1 MLKRSLRTSP
11 LDCSNSDEVE
21 SGKCSPIS
29 IRCEKISVIKAFAW
43 SQEVYVG
50 YSGCMR
56 VFFVSSP
63 YRIYSCLSANHFG
76 NKYHHILVINSEE
89 ENGLPRKGMIPP
101 R

>member
-1 MLKRSLRTSP
+1 VGNVHQYQ
-11 LDCSNSDEVE
+11 LDV
-21 SGKCSPIS
+21 K
-29 IRCEKISVIKAFAW
+29 KISVIKAFAW

-89 ENGLPRKGMIPP
+89 ENGLPRKGMIIPP

>member
-1 MLKRSLRTSP
+1 MGNVHQYQLDVKKFQSSRRLLGVRRSML
-11 LDCSNSDEVE
+11 
-21 SGKCSPIS
+21 
-29 IRCEKISVIKAFAW
+29 VIVAVCVF
-43 SQEVYVG
+43 
-50 YSGCMR
+50 
-56 VFFVSSP
+56 FFVSSP